1 MIPSA
6 TEVGSY
12 DRSAP
17 RRAVN
22 LSLNADLLARA
33 KALTNNLS
41 RTVEDLLAG
50 FVQDEQA
57 RQRAEDEK
65 IDEVVSALNASHER
79 NGFLSD
85 GFSTL

>member
-1 MIPSA
+1 MRASVPK
-6 TEVGSY
+6 TGTY

-22 LSLNADLLARA
+22 LSLNSDLLARV

-50 FVQDEQA
+50 FIQDEQA
-57 RQRAEDEK
+57 RKRAEDEK
-65 IDEVVSALNASHER
+65 IDEVVSALNVFYER
-79 NGFLSD
+79 HGFLSD
-85 GFSTL
+85 EFSTL